1 MPALTEFL
9 DKPIRDPNGE
19 AVAALRDLVVRLPQT
34 ETPPNAMDIYPPVIG
49 VVARV
54 KGPRGSRDIFVPWD
68 ELKSL
73 TPEGAELATQQLNL
87 RRFQRRE
94 GEIVLRE
101 GLFDRQ
107 VVDLEGHRVVRINDL
122 DLARRDNNWRLVAVD
137 ISPSAL
143 LRRMGWARV
152 GQAVTAAFGRDFARK
167 APLID
172 WSQVAPVAN
181 DGEGALRLRV
191 PRTRLEVMRP
201 ADLARLLEQL
211 TPQQGAKFLDDMD
224 EARAA
229 DALEEMEDEQQGQIL
244 RAMDPE
250 RAADLLEEMEPD
262 EATDALQSIT
272 AEEAEDLLKRMDREE
287 ASEVQELLGW
297 PEDSAGGIMTTD
309 YISVPDWAT
318 VEDVIEALRVR
329 AKAAANE
336 QEDPLPE
343 GLMEIF
349 VVSGD
354 LPAPVRAKSVRMNGA
369 KGVKGR
375 TRPRTTPAVATAQS
389 GISLE
394 AEGRLEGKV
403 SLRDLLLAD
412 PTARIASIA
421 RPIQHIAHPL
431 DNERDVAH
439 IIADDDLLALPV
451 INDQGVLLGI
461 VTVDDAIDVILP
473 TAWKK
478 RIPRLFH

>member
-34 ETPPNAMDIYPPVIG
+34 DTPPNAMDVYPPVVG
-49 VVARV
+49 LVARV
-54 KGPRGSRDIFVPWD
+54 KGPRGSRDIFIPWD
-68 ELKSL
+68 EVQSL
-73 TPEGAELATQQLNL
+73 TPEGVELSTQQMNL
-87 RRFQRRE
+87 RRFQRRD
-94 GEIVLRE
+94 GEIVLRD

-107 VVDLEGHRVVRINDL
+107 VVDLEGRRVVRINDL
-122 DLARRDNNWRLVAVD
+122 DLARRDGTWRLIAVD

-143 LRRMGWARV
+143 FRRMGWARV

-172 WSQVAPVAN
+172 WAQVAPVAN

-191 PRTRLEVMRP
+191 PRARLEVMRP
-201 ADLARLLEQL
+201 ADLARLVEQL
-211 TPQQGAKFLDDMD
+211 TPQQGAKLLDDLD
-224 EARAA
+224 EAHAA
-229 DALEEMEDEQQGQIL
+229 DTLEELEDEQQGQIL

-272 AEEAEDLLKRMDREE
+272 TEEAADLLKRMDREE

-309 YISVPDWAT
+309 YISVPDWAS
-318 VEDVIEALRVR
+318 VEEVIAALRMR
-329 AKAAANE
+329 ARAALTE
-336 QEDPLPE
+336 QDDPLPE

-349 VVSGD
+349 IVSGEA
-354 LPAPVRAKSVRMNGA
+354 PAPVRVKSLRMNSA
-369 KGVKGR
+369 KG
-375 TRPRTTPAVATAQS
+375 RPRQRTGPVTTHPGV
-389 GISLE
+389 SLE
-394 AEGRLEGKV
+394 AEGKLEGTV

-412 PTARIASIA
+412 PGARIVDIA
-421 RPIQHIAHPL
+421 HPIQHVAHPL
-431 DNERDVAH
+431 DNEREVAH
-439 IIADDDLLALPV
+439 TIADDDLLALPV
-451 INDQGVLLGI
+451 VDDQGALLGI

>member
-19 AVAALRDLVVRLPQT
+19 AVAALRDLVVRLPQN
-34 ETPPNAMDIYPPVIG
+34 EMPANAMDAYPPVIG
-49 VVARV
+49 LVARV
-54 KGPRGSRDIFVPWD
+54 KGPRGSRDFFIPW
-68 ELKSL
+68 EEVGSL
-73 TPEGAELATQQLNL
+73 TPEGAELTTQQMNL

-94 GEIVLRE
+94 GELVLRE

-107 VVDLEGHRVVRINDL
+107 VVDLEGRRVVRINDL
-122 DLARRDNNWRLVAVD
+122 DLARRDSNWRLVGVD

-172 WSQVAPVAN
+172 WAQVAPVAN

-191 PRTRLEVMRP
+191 PRARLQVMRP
-201 ADLARLLEQL
+201 AELARLMEQL
-211 TPQQGAKFLDDMD
+211 TPQQSAKLLDDLD
-224 EARAA
+224 EAQAA
-229 DALEEMEDEQQGQIL
+229 DTLEELEDEQQGQIL

-272 AEEAEDLLKRMDREE
+272 TEEAEDLLKRMDREE

-309 YISVPDWAT
+309 YISVPEWAT
-318 VEDVIEALRVR
+318 VEEVIEALRAR
-329 AKAAANE
+329 AKAAAAE
-336 QEDPLPE
+336 QDDPLPE
-343 GLMEIF
+343 GLLEIF

-354 LPAPVRAKSVRMNGA
+354 MAAPARANGA
-369 KGVKGR
+369 KGR
-375 TRPRTTPAVATAQS
+375 SRPRTGTVAVAARP
-389 GISLE
+389 GIPLE
-394 AEGRLEGKV
+394 AEGKLEGKA
-403 SLRDLLLAD
+403 SLRDMLLAD
-412 PTARIASIA
+412 PGARIMDIA
-421 RPIQHIAHPL
+421 RPVQRIAHPL

-451 INDQGVLLGI
+451 VDDQGALLGI

>member
-9 DKPIRDPNGE
+9 DKPVRDPNGE
-19 AVAALRDLVVRLPQT
+19 AFAALHDLVVRLPQT
-34 ETPPNAMDIYPPVIG
+34 DTPANAMDTYPPVVG
-49 VVARV
+49 LVARV
-54 KGPRGSRDIFVPWD
+54 KGPRGSRDIFIPW
-68 ELKSL
+68 EEVKTL
-73 TPEGAELATQQLNL
+73 TPEGAELTTQQMNL

-94 GEIVLRE
+94 GEMVLRE

-107 VVDLEGHRVVRINDL
+107 VVDLEGRRVVRINDL
-122 DLARRDNNWRLVAVD
+122 DLARRDDWWRLVAVD

-172 WSQVAPVAN
+172 WAQVAPVAN

-191 PRTRLEVMRP
+191 PRARLEVMRP
-201 ADLARLLEQL
+201 ADLARLVEQL
-211 TPQQGAKFLDDMD
+211 TPQQGAKFLDDLD

-229 DALEEMEDEQQGQIL
+229 DTLEELEDEQQGQIL

-272 AEEAEDLLKRMDREE
+272 TAEAEDLLKRMDREE

-318 VEDVIEALRVR
+318 VEEVIEALRTR
-329 AKAAANE
+329 ARAAAND
-336 QEDPLPE
+336 QDDPLPD
-343 GLMEIF
+343 GLMEIY

-354 LPAPVRAKSVRMNGA
+354 LPAPVRVNGA
-369 KGVKGR
+369 KGR
-375 TRPRTTPAVATAQS
+375 SRPRGGPAIAARP
-389 GISLE
+389 GITLE

-403 SLRDLLLAD
+403 SLRDMLLAD
-412 PTARIASIA
+412 PGARIVDIA
-421 RPIQHIAHPL
+421 HPVPQMAHPL
-431 DNERDVAH
+431 DNEREVAH
-439 IIADDDLLALPV
+439 TIADDDLLALPV
-451 INDQGVLLGI
+451 VDDQGALLGI

>member
-9 DKPIRDPNGE
+9 GKPIRDPNGE
-19 AVAALRDLVVRLPQT
+19 AVAALHDLVVRLPQT
-34 ETPPNAMDIYPPVIG
+34 ETPANPMDIYPPVIG

-54 KGPRGSRDIFVPWD
+54 KGPRGSRDIFIPLEEVS
-68 ELKSL
+68 SL
-73 TPEGAELATQQLNL
+73 TPEGAELATQQMNL

-94 GEIVLRE
+94 GEMVLRE

-107 VVDLEGHRVVRINDL
+107 VVDLEGRRVVRINDL
-122 DLARRDNNWRLVAVD
+122 DLSRRDDRWRLVAVD
-137 ISPSAL
+137 IGPSAL

-167 APLID
+167 APMID

-181 DGEGALRLRV
+181 EEDGALHLRV
-191 PRTRLEVMRP
+191 PRAKIEVMRP
-201 ADLARLLEQL
+201 AELARLLEQL
-211 TPQQGAKFLDDMD
+211 TPQQGAKLLDDLD
-224 EARAA
+224 EAQAA
-229 DALEEMEDEQQGQIL
+229 DTLEELEDEQQGQIL

-272 AEEAEDLLKRMDREE
+272 AEEAQELLKRMDREE

-318 VEDVIEALRVR
+318 VEEVIEALRAR
-329 AKAAANE
+329 AKAAANDLD
-336 QEDPLPE
+336 DPLPE
-343 GLMEIF
+343 GLLEIYI
-349 VVSGD
+349 VSGD
-354 LPAPVRAKSVRMNGA
+354 MPAPVRSNGA
-369 KGVKGR
+369 KARAKG
-375 TRPRTTPAVATAQS
+375 RPRTSGAPVAAAPRP

-394 AEGRLEGKV
+394 AEGRLEGMV

-412 PTARIASIA
+412 PDARIADIA
-421 RPIQHIAHPL
+421 HPTQHMAHPL
-431 DNERDVAH
+431 DNERVVAH
-439 IIADDDLLALPV
+439 TIADDDLLALPV
-451 INDQGVLLGI
+451 VDDQGALLGI

>member
-9 DKPIRDPNGE
+9 DKPVRDPNGE
-19 AVAALRDLVVRLPQT
+19 AVAALHDLVVRLPQI
-34 ETPPNAMDIYPPVIG
+34 EMPANAMDTYPPVIG
-49 VVARV
+49 LVARV
-54 KGPRGSRDIFVPWD
+54 KGPRGSRDIFIPW
-68 ELKSL
+68 EEVTSL
-73 TPEGAELATQQLNL
+73 TTEGAELATQQVNM
-87 RRFQRRE
+87 RRFQRRD
-94 GEIVLRE
+94 GEMVLRE

-107 VVDLEGHRVVRINDL
+107 VVDLEGRRVVRINDL
-122 DLARRDNNWRLVAVD
+122 DLARRGEQWRLVAVD

-181 DGEGALRLRV
+181 EGEGALRLRV
-191 PRTRLEVMRP
+191 PRARLEVMRP
-201 ADLARLLEQL
+201 ADLARLVEQL
-211 TPQQGAKFLDDMD
+211 TPQQGAKFLDDLD

-229 DALEEMEDEQQGQIL
+229 DTLEELEDEQQGQIL

-272 AEEAEDLLKRMDREE
+272 MEEAEDLLKRMDREE

-309 YISVPDWAT
+309 YISVPEWAT
-318 VEDVIEALRVR
+318 VEEIIEALRAR
-329 AKAAANE
+329 AKAAASDL
-336 QEDPLPE
+336 EDPLPE

-349 VVSGD
+349 VVSGEG
-354 LPAPVRAKSVRMNGA
+354 PTPVRVNGL
-369 KGVKGR
+369 KGR
-375 TRPRTTPAVATAQS
+375 SRPRTGPIAPAVHP
-389 GISLE
+389 GIQLE
-394 AEGRLEGKV
+394 AEGKLEGRV

-412 PTARIASIA
+412 PSARIMDIA
-421 RPIQHIAHPL
+421 HPVPQVAHPL

-439 IIADDDLLALPV
+439 TIADDDLLALPV
-451 INDQGVLLGI
+451 VDEQGALLGI

>member
-9 DKPIRDPNGE
+9 DKPVRDPNGE
-19 AVAALRDLVVRLPQT
+19 AVAALRDLVVRLPHSDN
-34 ETPPNAMDIYPPVIG
+34 PVNAMDAYPPVVG
-49 VVARV
+49 LVARV
-54 KGPRGSRDIFVPWD
+54 KGPRGSRDIFIPW
-68 ELKSL
+68 EEVKSL
-73 TPEGAELATQQLNL
+73 TPEGAELSTQQMNL

-94 GEIVLRE
+94 GEMVLRE

-107 VVDLEGHRVVRINDL
+107 VVDLEGRRVVRINDL
-122 DLARRDNNWRLVAVD
+122 DLARRDDMWRLVGVD

-172 WSQVAPVAN
+172 WAQVAPVAN

-191 PRTRLEVMRP
+191 PRARLEVMRP
-201 ADLARLLEQL
+201 ADLARLVEQL
-211 TPQQGAKFLDDMD
+211 TPQQGAKFLDDLD
-224 EARAA
+224 EAHAA
-229 DALEEMEDEQQGQIL
+229 DTLEELEDEQQGQIL

-318 VEDVIEALRVR
+318 VEEVIEALRAR

-336 QEDPLPE
+336 QDDPLPE
-343 GLMEIF
+343 GLQEIF

-354 LPAPVRAKSVRMNGA
+354 VPAPMRANGA
-369 KGVKGR
+369 KGRAKGR
-375 TRPRTTPAVATAQS
+375 SRPYTTPTITAPRP
-389 GISLE
+389 GVSLE

-403 SLRDLLLAD
+403 SLRDMLLAD
-412 PTARIASIA
+412 PSARIVDIA
-421 RPIQHIAHPL
+421 HPVQHVAHPL
-431 DNERDVAH
+431 DNEREVAH
-439 IIADDDLLALPV
+439 TIADDDLLALPV
-451 INDQGVLLGI
+451 VNDQNVLLGI

>member
-34 ETPPNAMDIYPPVIG
+34 ETPADPMDVYPPVVG
-49 VVARV
+49 LVARV
-54 KGPRGSRDIFVPWD
+54 KGPRGSRDIFIPW
-68 ELKSL
+68 EEVKSL
-73 TPEGAELATQQLNL
+73 SPDGVELSSQQLNL
-87 RRFQRRE
+87 RRFQRRD
-94 GEIVLRE
+94 GEMVLRD

-107 VVDLEGHRVVRINDL
+107 VVDLEGRRVVRINDL
-122 DLARRDNNWRLVAVD
+122 DLARRDHSWRLVGVD

-152 GQAVTAAFGRDFARK
+152 GHAVTAAFGRDFARK

-172 WSQVAPVAN
+172 WAQVAPVAN

-191 PRTRLEVMRP
+191 PRAKLEVMRP
-201 ADLARLLEQL
+201 AELARLVEQL
-211 TPQQGAKFLDDMD
+211 TPQQGAKLLDDLD
-224 EARAA
+224 EAQAA
-229 DALEEMEDEQQGQIL
+229 DTLEELEDEQQGQIL

-272 AEEAEDLLKRMDREE
+272 SEEAEDLLKRMDREE

-318 VEDVIEALRVR
+318 VEEVIEALRAR
-329 AKAAANE
+329 AKAAAAE
-336 QEDPLPE
+336 QDDPLPE
-343 GLMEIF
+343 GLLEIF

-354 LPAPVRAKSVRMNGA
+354 MVAPARVNGA
-369 KGVKGR
+369 KGRPKGR
-375 TRPRTTPAVATAQS
+375 PRPHIPHMMPEAAPYP

-394 AEGRLEGKV
+394 SEGKLEARV
-403 SLRDLLLAD
+403 SLRNLLLAD
-412 PTARIASIA
+412 PGARILDIA
-421 RPIQHIAHPL
+421 QPVPQVAHPL

-439 IIADDDLLALPV
+439 TIADDDLLALPV
-451 INDQGVLLGI
+451 VDEQGTLLGI

>member
-9 DKPIRDPNGE
+9 GKPIRDPNGE
-19 AVAALRDLVVRLPQT
+19 AVAALHDLVVRLPQT
-34 ETPPNAMDIYPPVIG
+34 ETPANPMDIYPPVVG
-49 VVARV
+49 LVARV
-54 KGPRGSRDIFVPWD
+54 KGPHGSRDIFIPLD
-68 ELKSL
+68 EVRNL
-73 TPEGAELATQQLNL
+73 TPEGAELSTQQMNL

-94 GEIVLRE
+94 GEMVLRD

-107 VVDLEGHRVVRINDL
+107 VVDLEGRRVVRINDL
-122 DLARRDNNWRLVAVD
+122 DLSRRDETWRLVAVD
-137 ISPSAL
+137 IGPSAL

-191 PRTRLEVMRP
+191 PRARLEVMRP
-201 ADLARLLEQL
+201 ADLARLVEQL
-211 TPQQGAKFLDDMD
+211 TPQQGAKLLDDLD
-224 EARAA
+224 EAHAA
-229 DALEEMEDEQQGQIL
+229 DTLEELEDEQQGQIL

-272 AEEAEDLLKRMDREE
+272 TEEAADLLKRMDREE

-318 VEDVIEALRVR
+318 VEEVITALRAR
-329 AKAAANE
+329 ARAAE
-336 QEDPLPE
+336 TEEEDPLPE

-349 VVSGD
+349 IVSGEA
-354 LPAPVRAKSVRMNGA
+354 PAPVRVKSLRVHGA
-369 KGVKGR
+369 KGRSRLR
-375 TRPRTTPAVATAQS
+375 TGPAAAVAVAQP
-389 GISLE
+389 GVSLE
-394 AEGRLEGKV
+394 AEGKLVGAV

-412 PTARIASIA
+412 PGARVMDIAH
-421 RPIQHIAHPL
+421 PVQHVAHPL
-431 DNERDVAH
+431 DNEREVAH
-439 IIADDDLLALPV
+439 TIADDDLLALPV
-451 INDQGVLLGI
+451 VDDRGALLGI

>member
-9 DKPIRDPNGE
+9 DKPVRDPNGE
-19 AVAALRDLVVRLPQT
+19 AVAALRDLVVRLPQSD
-34 ETPPNAMDIYPPVIG
+34 TPENSMDIYPPVIG
-49 VVARV
+49 LVARV
-54 KGPRGSRDIFVPWD
+54 KELRGSRDIFIPWD
-68 ELKSL
+68 EVKSL
-73 TPEGAELATQQLNL
+73 TPEGAELATQQMNL
-87 RRFQRRE
+87 RRFQRRD
-94 GEIVLRE
+94 GEIVLRD

-107 VVDLEGHRVVRINDL
+107 VVDLEGRRVVRINDL
-122 DLARRDNNWRLVAVD
+122 DLARRDAWWRLVAVD

-152 GQAVTAAFGRDFARK
+152 GQAVSAAFGRDFARK

-191 PRTRLEVMRP
+191 PRARLEVMRP
-201 ADLARLLEQL
+201 ADLARLVEQL
-211 TPQQGAKFLDDMD
+211 TPQQGAKFLDDLD

-229 DALEEMEDEQQGQIL
+229 DTLEELEDEQQGQIL

-250 RAADLLEEMEPD
+250 RAADLLQEMEPD

-272 AEEAEDLLKRMDREE
+272 TEEAEDLLKRMDREE
-287 ASEVQELLGW
+287 ANEVQELLGW

-318 VEDVIEALRVR
+318 VEEVITALRER
-329 AKAAANE
+329 AKAAIAE
-336 QEDPLPE
+336 QDDPLPE

-354 LPAPVRAKSVRMNGA
+354 IPAPVRINVPKSRA
-369 KGVKGR
+369 KGRSQPRTGPAATA
-375 TRPRTTPAVATAQS
+375 TRPGVT
-389 GISLE
+389 LE
-394 AEGRLEGKV
+394 AEGRLEGTV

-412 PTARIASIA
+412 PGARIVDTARPVS
-421 RPIQHIAHPL
+421 HMAHPM
-431 DNERDVAH
+431 DNEREVAH
-439 IIADDDLLALPV
+439 TIADDDLLALPV
-451 INDQGVLLGI
+451 VDDQGALLGI

>member
-34 ETPPNAMDIYPPVIG
+34 DTPAHAMDVYPPVIG
-49 VVARV
+49 LVARV
-54 KGPRGSRDIFVPWD
+54 KGPRGSRDIFIPWD
-68 ELKSL
+68 EVKSL
-73 TPEGAELATQQLNL
+73 TPEGAELATQQMNL

-94 GEIVLRE
+94 GEIVLRD

-107 VVDLEGHRVVRINDL
+107 VVDLEGRRVVRINDL
-122 DLARRDNNWRLVAVD
+122 DLARRDDWWRLVAVD

-152 GQAVTAAFGRDFARK
+152 GQAVSAAFGHDFARK

-191 PRTRLEVMRP
+191 PRARLEVMRP
-201 ADLARLLEQL
+201 ADLARLVEQL
-211 TPQQGAKFLDDMD
+211 TPQQGAIFLDDLD
-224 EARAA
+224 DAHAA
-229 DALEEMEDEQQGQIL
+229 DTLEELEDEQQGQIL

-250 RAADLLEEMEPD
+250 RAADLLQEMEPD

-272 AEEAEDLLKRMDREE
+272 TEEAEDLLKRMDREE

-318 VEDVIEALRVR
+318 VEEVIAALRAR
-329 AKAAANE
+329 AKAAIAE
-336 QEDPLPE
+336 LDDPLPE
-343 GLMEIF
+343 GLMELFI
-349 VVSGD
+349 VSGD
-354 LPAPVRAKSVRMNGA
+354 LPAPIRANVPKS
-369 KGVKGR
+369 R
-375 TRPRTTPAVATAQS
+375 TRGRSAPRTGPTATAARP
-389 GISLE
+389 GASLE
-394 AEGRLEGKV
+394 AEGKLVGKV

-412 PTARIASIA
+412 PSARVVDIAHPVS
-421 RPIQHIAHPL
+421 HVAHPL
-431 DNERDVAH
+431 DNEREVAH
-439 IIADDDLLALPV
+439 AIADDDLLALPV
-451 INDQGVLLGI
+451 VDDQGALLGI

>member
-9 DKPIRDPNGE
+9 DKPVRDPNGE
-19 AVAALRDLVVRLPQT
+19 AVAALHDLVVRLPQI
-34 ETPPNAMDIYPPVIG
+34 EMPANAMDTYPPVIG
-49 VVARV
+49 LVARV
-54 KGPRGSRDIFVPWD
+54 KGPRGSRDIFIPW
-68 ELKSL
+68 EEIKSL
-73 TPEGAELATQQLNL
+73 TTEGAELATQQVNM
-87 RRFQRRE
+87 RRFQRRD
-94 GEIVLRE
+94 GEMVLRE

-107 VVDLEGHRVVRINDL
+107 VVDLEGRRVVRINDL
-122 DLARRDNNWRLVAVD
+122 DLARRGEQWRLVAVD

-181 DGEGALRLRV
+181 EGEGALRLRV
-191 PRTRLEVMRP
+191 PRARLEVMRP
-201 ADLARLLEQL
+201 ADLARLVEQL
-211 TPQQGAKFLDDMD
+211 TPQQGAKFLDDLD

-229 DALEEMEDEQQGQIL
+229 DTLEELEDEQQGQIL

-272 AEEAEDLLKRMDREE
+272 MEEAEDLLKRMDREE

-309 YISVPDWAT
+309 YISVPEWAT
-318 VEDVIEALRVR
+318 VEEIIEALRAR
-329 AKAAANE
+329 AKAAANDV
-336 QEDPLPE
+336 EDPLPE

-349 VVSGD
+349 VVSGEG
-354 LPAPVRAKSVRMNGA
+354 PTPVRVNGL
-369 KGVKGR
+369 KGR
-375 TRPRTTPAVATAQS
+375 SRPRTGPIVPAARP
-389 GISLE
+389 GIQLE
-394 AEGRLEGKV
+394 AEGKLEGRA

-412 PTARIASIA
+412 PSARIMDIA
-421 RPIQHIAHPL
+421 RPVPQVAHPL

-439 IIADDDLLALPV
+439 TIADDDLLALPV
-451 INDQGVLLGI
+451 VDDQGALLGI

>member
-19 AVAALRDLVVRLPQT
+19 AVAALHDLVVRLPQT
-34 ETPPNAMDIYPPVIG
+34 ETPTNPLDVYPPVVG
-49 VVARV
+49 LVARV
-54 KGPRGSRDIFVPWD
+54 KGPRGSRDIFIPLEEVRV
-68 ELKSL
+68 L
-73 TPEGAELATQQLNL
+73 TPEGAELSTQQMNL
-87 RRFQRRE
+87 RRFQRRD
-94 GEIVLRE
+94 GEMVLRE

-107 VVDLEGHRVVRINDL
+107 VVDLEGRRVVRINDL
-122 DLARRDNNWRLVAVD
+122 DLSRRDDTWRLVAVD
-137 ISPSAL
+137 IGPSAL

-181 DGEGALRLRV
+181 EGEGTLRLRV
-191 PRTRLEVMRP
+191 PRAKIEVMRP

-211 TPQQGAKFLDDMD
+211 TPQQGAKFLDDLD

-229 DALEEMEDEQQGQIL
+229 DTLEEMEDEQQGQIL

-318 VEDVIEALRVR
+318 IEEVIEALRVR
-329 AKAAANE
+329 ARAAASE
-336 QEDPLPE
+336 QDDPLPE
-343 GLMEIF
+343 GLLEIF

-354 LPAPVRAKSVRMNGA
+354 VPAPVRANGA
-369 KGVKGR
+369 KGRAKGR
-375 TRPRTTPAVATAQS
+375 SRPYATPTVITPRP

-403 SLRDLLLAD
+403 SLRDILLAD
-412 PTARIASIA
+412 PSARLIDIA
-421 RPIQHIAHPL
+421 RPVQHMAHPL

-451 INDQGVLLGI
+451 VDDQNVLLGI

>member
-9 DKPIRDPNGE
+9 DKPVRDPNGE
-19 AVAALRDLVVRLPQT
+19 AFAALHDLVVRLPQT
-34 ETPPNAMDIYPPVIG
+34 DTPANAMDTYPPVVG
-49 VVARV
+49 LVARV
-54 KGPRGSRDIFVPWD
+54 KGPRGSRDIFIPW
-68 ELKSL
+68 EEVKTL
-73 TPEGAELATQQLNL
+73 TPEGAELTTQQMNL

-94 GEIVLRE
+94 GEMVLRE

-107 VVDLEGHRVVRINDL
+107 VVDLEGRRVVRINDL
-122 DLARRDNNWRLVAVD
+122 DLARRDDWWRLVAVD

-172 WSQVAPVAN
+172 WAQVAPVAN

-191 PRTRLEVMRP
+191 PRARLEVMRP
-201 ADLARLLEQL
+201 ADLARLVEQL
-211 TPQQGAKFLDDMD
+211 TPQQGAKFLDDLD

-229 DALEEMEDEQQGQIL
+229 DTLEELEDEQQGQIL

-272 AEEAEDLLKRMDREE
+272 TAEAEDLLKRMDREE

-318 VEDVIEALRVR
+318 VEEVIEALRTR
-329 AKAAANE
+329 AKAAARE
-336 QEDPLPE
+336 LDDPLPD
-343 GLMEIF
+343 GLMEIY

-354 LPAPVRAKSVRMNGA
+354 LPAPVRVNGA
-369 KGVKGR
+369 KGR
-375 TRPRTTPAVATAQS
+375 SRPRSGPAVAATPRHHAGGRGQVRGQ
-389 GISLE
+389 GI
-394 AEGRLEGKV
+394 AARHVAGRP
-403 SLRDLLLAD
+403 RRAH
-412 PTARIASIA
+412 RRYRASRA
-421 RPIQHIAHPL
+421 PDGAP
-431 DNERDVAH
+431 A
-439 IIADDDLLALPV
+439 
-451 INDQGVLLGI
+451 G
-461 VTVDDAIDVILP
+461 
-473 TAWKK
+473 
-478 RIPRLFH
+478 

>member
-1 MPALTEFL
+1 MPTLTEFL

-34 ETPPNAMDIYPPVIG
+34 DTPANPMDVYPPVIG
-49 VVARV
+49 LVARV
-54 KGPRGSRDIFVPWD
+54 KGPRGSRDIFIPWD
-68 ELKSL
+68 EVKSL
-73 TPEGAELATQQLNL
+73 TPEGAELATQQMNL
-87 RRFQRRE
+87 RRFQRRD
-94 GEIVLRE
+94 GEIVLRD

-107 VVDLEGHRVVRINDL
+107 VVDLEGRRVVRINDL
-122 DLARRDNNWRLVAVD
+122 DLARRDDIWRLIAVD

-143 LRRMGWARV
+143 FRRMGWARV
-152 GQAVTAAFGRDFARK
+152 GHAVTAAFGRDFARK

-172 WSQVAPVAN
+172 WAQVAPVAN

-191 PRTRLEVMRP
+191 PRARLEVMRP
-201 ADLARLLEQL
+201 ADLARLVEQL
-211 TPQQGAKFLDDMD
+211 TPQQGATLLNDLD
-224 EARAA
+224 EAHAA
-229 DALEEMEDEQQGQIL
+229 DTLEELEDEQQGQIL

-272 AEEAEDLLKRMDREE
+272 IEEAADLLKRMDREE

-318 VEDVIEALRVR
+318 VEEVIEALRAR
-329 AKAAANE
+329 AKAALTE
-336 QEDPLPE
+336 QDDPLPE

-349 VVSGD
+349 IVSGEA
-354 LPAPVRAKSVRMNGA
+354 PAPVRVKSLRMNGA
-369 KGVKGR
+369 KGRSRLRTGQAAAE
-375 TRPRTTPAVATAQS
+375 TRPGV
-389 GISLE
+389 SLE
-394 AEGRLEGKV
+394 VEGKLEGEV

-412 PTARIASIA
+412 PDARIADIA
-421 RPIQHIAHPL
+421 HPTQQMAHPL

-439 IIADDDLLALPV
+439 TIADDDLLALPV
-451 INDQGVLLGI
+451 VDDQGALLGI